1 MLREEMSGKRGGL
14 ADPMSIL
21 HEEATRD
28 AVGLETYVFVEEI
41 ARHLAGRVRDIV
53 VSQPFGNT
61 GEIGRVTAEA
71 SRDEIGKS
79 GRSP

>member
-1 MLREEMSGKRGGL
+1 MLREEMSGKWGGL

-41 ARHLAGRVRDIV
+41 ARHLAGRATA
-53 VSQPFGNT
+53 SEFGCK
-61 GEIGRVTAEA
+61 RVLL
-71 SRDEIGKS
+71 
-79 GRSP
+79 